1 MSAARCWHIS
11 GSTAF
16 AWRLRGLFI
25 MLSKDRFGS
34 GGATEVHGSLLAVVV
49 LSILLSGLARHFDVS
64 APLGLV
70 VAGLAAS
77 SIPGLTDIELD
88 PDLVLFVLLPPLLW
102 SAGMESSYVGL
113 RRNLRPIGLL
123 AVGLP
128 LATTAAVG
136 FVAYKTVPEMTLA
149 AGLTL
154 GAIVAPPD
162 AVSASAIGRRLG
174 LPRRV
179 MTLLG
184 GESLLNDATALTAYK
199 VALAAAIGAASG
211 WGNGLVTF
219 VSAAGGG
226 VVIGMAFGVG
236 IAFIRERL
244 DDPLVESAVGL
255 VAPFVIY
262 LAAEEAH
269 GSGVIAVVVAAL
281 ILGQRSVRAGYE
293 TRLQDLAVWKAVQ
306 LVLESFAFL
315 LIGLQLPTVIHQ
327 LAGIRASVIILSSVA
342 VLATVI
348 VVRIVWVF
356 AFAHLPRLLS
366 ARVRE
371 REPTPT
377 AAQIFVVAWAG
388 MRGVVSLAAAFAV
401 PLTTLSGAPFPGR
414 PHIVFLTFVVVIGT
428 LLLHGLTLPWLIRRL
443 GVQSDDE
450 RTDAIAAAGAQERAA
465 KAAADRLDELLVDA
479 GTSDSH
485 ERAAEV
491 LRLWNTRRR
500 NSAWERL
507 GREEHQIGESPTATF
522 RRLRLEMLAA
532 EREVLIAERDS
543 GRIDDEVLR
552 SMLHGL
558 DLEEA
563 TLNRT

>member
-1 MSAARCWHIS
+1 ML
-11 GSTAF
+11 GS
-16 AWRLRGLFI
+16 
-25 MLSKDRFGS
+25 M
-34 GGATEVHGSLLAVVV
+34 LAVVV
-49 LSILLSGLARHFDVS
+49 LSVLLAGLARHFDVS
-64 APLGLV
+64 APLALV

-77 SIPGLTDIELD
+77 SLPGLRDFELE

-113 RRNLRPIGLL
+113 RTNLRPIGLL
-123 AVGLP
+123 AIGLP

-136 FVAYKTVPEMTLA
+136 FVAYKTVPAMTIA

-162 AVSASAIGRRLG
+162 AVSAAAIGRRLG
-174 LPRRV
+174 LPRRI

-199 VALAAAIGAASG
+199 VALAAAIGAAAS
-211 WGNGLVTF
+211 WGGGLTTF
-219 VSAAGGG
+219 MSAAGGG
-226 VVIGMAFGVG
+226 IVIGLASGVVIAFV
-236 IAFIRERL
+236 RERL
-244 DDPLVESAVGL
+244 ADPLVESAVGL

-262 LAAEEAH
+262 LAAEKAH
-269 GSGVIAVVVAAL
+269 GSGVLAVVVAAL
-281 ILGQRSVRAGYE
+281 ILGQRSVHAGYE
-293 TRLQDLAVWKAVQ
+293 TRLQDAAVWRAVQ
-306 LVLESFAFL
+306 LVFESFAFL
-315 LIGLQLPTVIHQ
+315 LIGLQLPTVIGE
-327 LAGIRASVIILSSVA
+327 LAGIPAAVILGSSAA
-342 VLATVI
+342 VLGTVI
-348 VVRIVWVF
+348 GVRIVWVY
-356 AFAHLPRLLS
+356 AFAYLPRRLS
-366 ARVRE
+366 AGIRE
-371 REPTPT
+371 RETAPT
-377 AAQIFVVAWAG
+377 AAQVFVVAWAG

-401 PLTTLSGAPFPGR
+401 PLTTLSGAAFPGR

-443 GVQSDDE
+443 GVQGDDE
-450 RTDAIAAAGAQERAA
+450 RTDAIAAAAAQERAA
-465 KAAADRLDELLVDA
+465 AAAAVRLDELLADTESPA
-479 GTSDSH
+479 AH

-491 LRLWNTRRR
+491 LRAWNNRRR

-507 GREEHQIGESPTATF
+507 GRQESDMGESPTSTF

-532 EREVLIAERDS
+532 EREALVAERDS

-563 TLNRT
+563 TLNRI